1 MALRQHRAIV
11 DEVTG
16 RLPELFGRLPAAP
29 VEVQRVPVFKQAG
42 AAGAYYNPP
51 SLDGSRPGIFYAN
64 LRDVTE
70 IPRFGMRTLAFH
82 EAVPGHHLQIALAM
96 ENGDLPLFRRFLPL
110 TVFVEGWALYAERL
124 ALENGLHPTPY
135 DRLGAL
141 SAELFRAVRLVVD
154 TGIHA
159 KRWTREE
166 AIAYMIVNAGMPA
179 TDARAEIERYIV
191 MPGQACAYKTGQ
203 LKILALRERAK
214 ARLGADF
221 DLRDF
226 NDLVLSNGA
235 LPLEILD
242 RVVATWE
249 PR

>member
-1 MALRQHRAIV
+1 
-11 DEVTG
+11 
-16 RLPELFGRLPAAP
+16 
-29 VEVQRVPVFKQAG
+29 
-42 AAGAYYNPP
+42 
-51 SLDGSRPGIFYAN
+51 
-64 LRDVTE
+64 
-70 IPRFGMRTLAFH
+70 
-82 EAVPGHHLQIALAM
+82 
-96 ENGDLPLFRRFLPL
+96 
-110 TVFVEGWALYAERL
+110 
-124 ALENGLHPTPY
+124 
-135 DRLGAL
+135 
-141 SAELFRAVRLVVD
+141 
-154 TGIHA
+154 
-159 KRWTREE
+159 
-166 AIAYMIVNAGMPA
+166 MIVNAGMPA